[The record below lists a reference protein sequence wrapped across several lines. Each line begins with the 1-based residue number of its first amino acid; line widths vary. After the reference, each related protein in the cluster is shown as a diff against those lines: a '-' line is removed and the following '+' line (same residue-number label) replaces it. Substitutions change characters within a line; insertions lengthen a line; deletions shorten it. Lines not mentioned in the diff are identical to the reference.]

1 MGAIG
6 TANVETEAE
15 TGETETEIA
24 AEIGSAKGL
33 NLVRILCLT
42 LNAHCSCL
50 FATLVRIG
58 TDNVIHSSKAK
69 RPLGAGG
76 I

>member
-24 AEIGSAKGL
+24 AEIGSAKGV
-33 NLVRILCLT
+33 NLVRILCFA
-42 LNAHCSCL
+42 LNAHCDCL
-50 FATLVRIG
+50 CAALVRIK
-58 TDNVIHSSKAK
+58 TYNVIHSSKAK